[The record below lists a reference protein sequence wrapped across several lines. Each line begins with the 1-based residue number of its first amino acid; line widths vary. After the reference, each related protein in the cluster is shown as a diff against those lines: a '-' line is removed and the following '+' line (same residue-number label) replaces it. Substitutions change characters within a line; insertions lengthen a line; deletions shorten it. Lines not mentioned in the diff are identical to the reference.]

1 MSTVTP
7 TVFALTVTL
16 FSVFPEEIIQKR
28 NEFISLKISP
38 AFLQSHNKGKKKKNP
53 RVKKYRMLILSSQ

>member
-1 MSTVTP
+1 MSIVTP

-16 FSVFPEEIIQKR
+16 FSIFPEEIIQKK

-38 AFLQSHNKGKKKKNP
+38 AFLKTISEERGGKKLGSK
-53 RVKKYRMLILSSQ
+53 STEC

>member
-1 MSTVTP
+1 MSIVTP

-16 FSVFPEEIIQKR
+16 FSIFPEEIIQKK

-38 AFLQSHNKGKKKKNP
+38 AFLKTISEERGEKKLGSKNTEC
-53 RVKKYRMLILSSQ
+53 

>member
-1 MSTVTP
+1 MSIVTP

-16 FSVFPEEIIQKR
+16 FSIFPEEIIQKK

-38 AFLQSHNKGKKKKNP
+38 AFLKTISEERGEKKLGSK
-53 RVKKYRMLILSSQ
+53 STEC

>member
-38 AFLQSHNKGKKKKNP
+38 AFLQSQKKGKKKKKP
-53 RVKKYRMLILSSQ
+53 